1 MPRRGHKT
9 TDVKKKIIETIGT
22 AIESTT
28 VITRT
33 ITIGTTTKI
42 MLIAVISRNVTETTG
57 LLLNSDRR
65 TRSHIGT
72 GATAIQTTTT
82 AAN

>member
-1 MPRRGHKT
+1 
-9 TDVKKKIIETIGT
+9 
-22 AIESTT
+22 
-28 VITRT
+28 
-33 ITIGTTTKI
+33 
-42 MLIAVISRNVTETTG
+42 
-57 LLLNSDRR
+57 LLNSDRR